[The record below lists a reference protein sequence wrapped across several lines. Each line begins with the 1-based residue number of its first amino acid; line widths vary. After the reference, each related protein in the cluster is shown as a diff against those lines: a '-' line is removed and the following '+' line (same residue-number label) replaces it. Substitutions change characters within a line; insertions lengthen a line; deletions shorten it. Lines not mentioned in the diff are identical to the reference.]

1 MFASRRSA
9 PAAAYNGSM
18 KHVALLRGVN
28 VGGKNK
34 LPMKDLARIFADA
47 GCSDVQTF
55 IQSGNVIF
63 TAPPAV
69 LKNLSGTVKAAIETR
84 FGYRI
89 PVILRSHLQLARA
102 IEINPFLRAGKPEK
116 TLHLCFLADTPSEE
130 AVKDLDPERSPG
142 DLFHVS
148 GQEVYLH
155 LPKGA
160 GNSKLTNAWLDA
172 KLSTVS
178 TVRNW
183 NTVLKL
189 HQLTL

>member
-1 MFASRRSA
+1 M
-9 PAAAYNGSM
+9 
-18 KHVALLRGVN
+18 
-28 VGGKNK
+28 GGKNK
-34 LPMKDLARIFADA
+34 LPMKDLAQMFSQA
-47 GCSDVQTF
+47 GCADVATY

-69 LKNLSGTVKAAIETR
+69 LKTLPGVVRAGIESQ
-84 FGYRI
+84 FGYRV
-89 PVILRSHLQLARA
+89 PVILRSHPQLARA
-102 IEINPFLRAGKPEK
+102 IEGNPFLIAKKPEN
-116 TLHLCFLADTPSEE
+116 TLHLCFLADTPGEQAIQS
-130 AVKDLDPERSPG
+130 LDPDRSPG

-155 LPKGA
+155 VPNGM

-172 KLSTVS
+172 KLSTIS

-189 HQLTL
+189 HELTL